1 MTNIKFSGNKK
12 VGTLCKE
19 FKKAFGGT
27 LRVYNGRL
35 LADENDTLSAIRKE
49 GTNGGE
55 LTVKGNMLVG
65 NFEKKVKEM
74 YGIRVQVANVDNSKL
89 ADNNVTL
96 AAIGRNGDYK
106 ASAVIEGVTV
116 YQNTDGSI
124 VLSDN
129 HYASTKEG
137 LRDLAGKVGMQVD
150 TKWTGPQIGK
160 RLIDFVN
167 ATENMERNESEQELK
182 CDKEP
187 KKHRYIIRVQG
198 NMMRMTSIELPNAS
212 QKRLEEIFANEESFA
227 DYVVDHDGELSRDVE
242 DAWGGYEW
250 GMDEEAADTLKELAG
265 EVSLENVLG
274 NLRYQGYYITA
285 EDDREFSLLD
295 KDKDYKII
303 CDDIAIE
310 YYSQDIQ
317 LDLGCNLE
325 NNLESF
331 EGEKEKIV
339 KALYKNNGY
348 DDSYN
353 LSFMKEN
360 CTFEKDKWYLVE
372 LSYMNGMT
380 KDYILE
386 TDEEFD
392 SKKLVCTYTTV
403 PFDEYYSFL
412 SGLFYDGKQL
422 PEDAVGDEVDVDE
435 TKCCV
440 CHFKDDFII
449 DDSFP
454 DLF

>member
-1 MTNIKFSGNKK
+1 MAEIKLSGNKK
-12 VGTLCKE
+12 VSTLCKE
-19 FKKAFGGT
+19 FQEAFGGT
-27 LRVYNGRL
+27 LRVYNGRS
-35 LADENDTLSAIRKE
+35 LADENDTLSAIRKGAAKG
-49 GTNGGE
+49 GT
-55 LTVKGNMLVG
+55 LTVNGNMLVG

-124 VLSDN
+124 DLSNN

-137 LRDLAGKVGMQVD
+137 LRDLASKVGMQVD
-150 TKWTGPQIGK
+150 TKWTGQQIGK

-212 QKRLEEIFANEESFA
+212 QKRLEEIFANEEPFA
-227 DYVVDHDGELSRDVE
+227 NYVVYHDGELSRDVE
-242 DAWGGYEW
+242 DFLEGYEW

-265 EVSLENVLG
+265 EVSLEN
-274 NLRYQGYYITA
+274 LRHQGYYITE
-285 EDDREFSLLD
+285 EDDHEFSLL
-295 KDKDYKII
+295 DKDYKII

-310 YYSQDIQ
+310 YSQDIE
-317 LDLGCNLE
+317 LCLGCNLE
-325 NNLESF
+325 ENLGDL
-331 EGEKEKIV
+331 EGEEEKIV
-339 KALYKNNGY
+339 KLKALYKNNGY

-353 LSFMKEN
+353 LSFMDEN

-392 SKKLVCTYTTV
+392 SKKLVCTHTV
-403 PFDEYYSFL
+403 VSFDEYYSFL

-422 PEDAVGDEVDVDE
+422 PEDGVGDEVDVDVS
-435 TKCCV
+435 KCYV
-440 CHFKDDFII
+440 LHFKKDVDFGI

-454 DLF
+454 DLD